1 MKVLQK
7 KALKTFTTYRGK
19 EFACYKEVEKLNI
32 KVYFADAYAAWQRG
46 SNENSN
52 GLLREYYPKK
62 TDLGQISNDDL
73 IKKLILLNSRP
84 RKCLNW
90 DNPFNLFLKEGR
102 TWIDNSSYRKNNT
115 LKDYF
120 KVLFFIL
127 L

>member
-1 MKVLQK
+1 MQH
-7 KALKTFTTYRGK
+7 GK
-19 EFACYKEVEKLNI
+19 EVATKI
-32 KVYFADAYAAWQRG
+32 Q
-46 SNENSN
+46 
-52 GLLREYYPKK
+52 
-62 TDLGQISNDDL
+62 DDL
-73 IKKLILLNSRP
+73 IEKLILLNSRP